1 MPTRGPAEEKPQTDR
16 VRECLAILS
25 KIINDLE
32 IPPDNPSIVLLKKRM
47 GTYWRDGRLQEDKI
61 PLVGSNRYIM
71 YRFPR
76 WSHQIVEITLR
87 VAPITF
93 QSLPSGLEEEA
104 SR

>member
-1 MPTRGPAEEKPQTDR
+1 MPAGVPAVEKPQSDR

-32 IPPDNPSIVLLKKRM
+32 IPPDNPSIRLLKKRM

-61 PLVGSNRYIM
+61 PLVGANRYVM

-93 QSLPSGLEEEA
+93 HSLPEGLAAEA
-104 SR
+104 EP